1 MLKFSRLEPEK
12 LYRVKDKFTLPIQ
25 GEKIVGKDNLI
36 TVLCNSMT
44 ETTNFF
50 FKPYIRFRGYKKYY
64 IEKYVRFNLLN
75 RKIYIVND
83 QKELYDNGF
92 GLKHPEIAL
101 SRNPGSAS
109 NYNTI
114 YELGQ
119 YMNII
124 NTDERLANKT
134 PQAKASLKF
143 NLIIDRLKTIS
154 TEFPLHKKKYLY
166 LPIDDNI
173 DNPKDVSIWS
183 RKDRMNNTLIGF
195 IRMIETNWSTIK
207 TNLPE
212 WTFVFFNLNE
222 LFYINCKD
230 MTDETYN
237 TIKELFKKYRS
248 KSGTIVDEQTD
259 PHLEVSEDDID
270 KADDNK
276 NITALNNKITDKV
289 MNDVDES
296 LKDIKLPDNEIISIK
311 SKVKDTIIDKKE
323 ISAKNII
330 KDNNITINGEKLP
343 IEKETDDLKKA
354 DNEIIQQD
362 NNLKDINKVNETE
375 LKKESERVLKQEILN
390 KISPNVSPQRLA
402 RLKEIQNN
410 MESIQ
415 LDGRTIKDIK
425 EEVNSEV
432 IEPCEIKANVINK
445 KLKNIKFNNFE
456 KDYNKKLMDHDLVNI
471 LTKFSEMDRPLYLI
485 KLDKEDTSTT
495 MDKKYTYTAVYE
507 DEKGRRHTLKFDYP
521 KFVNNKFIHI
531 NNSDKLFI
539 NQVIP
544 LPVTK
549 VSPDEVQISSNYKK
563 VFIRRFGKNVSPK
576 SIKFNKLIPD
586 IDSRILKIEYGNNL
600 KLNSPYMTS
609 IEYDDLSQK
618 YNKFTLKNHGIEI
631 FFNQKEIRDICD
643 ENNLSYTD
651 INIPFAIKT
660 IGKKKEVILLNG
672 HTDKII
678 GEDLSPIDYINKYL
692 DQDDPGFLT
701 DFERVSSGKRLM
713 YTRATIMA
721 KKVPLVLLLG
731 FLIGLEP
738 LLNRLKLDYQFS
750 ETRPRTNGDLNK
762 IIIEFKDGYLM
773 YDSSKFS
780 NSLILNGLIDIPT
793 KEYDFLQF
801 SGKDIYF
808 NIFNKL
814 YGRRN
819 IGNAFENFNQEFID
833 PITEEVLEHCKL
845 PTNFVD
851 LIIYGNSLLENNAH
865 DYDGNMTNF
874 RIRSNELVNVHLYQI
889 LTTAYEAYR
898 NTADNKNPQK
908 FSVKQN
914 ELLNSIFDSQILE
927 EYSTLNPIFEVDRM
941 RATSYKGPGGCN
953 IDRAFSAEKRAYNDT
968 MLGVFA
974 QSSPVSANI
983 GVSRVLSL
991 NPNIKSLR
999 GYIEPGSLNKVDSLD
1014 ETNML
1019 SGAELLVPLTAT
1031 HDDPQRVAMASTQS
1045 RHTISTVDSDVPLF
1059 GYGFDKV
1066 LAKTISDRF
1075 AFKAKSNGVVSEIDE
1090 NLGYM
1095 IIKYDDIEPEVVDL
1109 TNRQALNTGSGFYI
1123 NNKLTPNLKVGDKV
1137 SEGDVVASNKDFFEY
1152 NELTGDTI
1160 YKSGPL
1166 ARVAVI
1172 HGSSVFEDS
1181 TIMTEQFAE
1190 RMASYVTEKKD
1201 ILLGKNSN
1209 VYSMVNIGDEIEVND
1224 PLLIFDESYED
1235 EYLNK
1240 MLEKMSEQEKD
1251 DIIESGK
1258 THVSSKWNGKVI
1270 DIKIYYTVPKD
1281 ELSES
1286 LQRLINS
1293 YEKNIKKRLKTFKD
1307 NGINVKDM
1315 VSLNDQASFTE
1326 PVNGKIEGIKMGDNQ
1341 VLIKFFIQ
1349 TLDKFAGGDKCTY
1362 ATALKGINQTLIPKG
1377 KEPYLASDPSIKV
1390 DAFMSISGYYAR
1402 MTNSFPIS
1410 MALNATLIGAEK
1422 KIKDILKK

>member
-12 LYRVKDKFTLPIQ
+12 LYRVKDKFTLPIE
-25 GEKIVGKDNLI
+25 GEKIIGKDNLI
-36 TVLCNSMT
+36 TILCDSMS

-50 FKPYIRFRGYKKYY
+50 SKPYIRFRGYKKYY

-75 RKIYIVND
+75 KKIYIVND
-83 QKELYDNGF
+83 QKELYDTGF
-92 GLKHPEIAL
+92 GLKYPEIAL

-114 YELGQ
+114 YEFGQ
-119 YMNII
+119 YMEII
-124 NTDERLANKT
+124 NKDDIIIRKM
-134 PQAKASLKF
+134 PQVKASIKF
-143 NLIIDRLKTIS
+143 NLIIDKLKKIS
-154 TEFPLHKKKYLY
+154 TEFPLQKKKYLY
-166 LPIDDNI
+166 LPIDDYI
-173 DNPKDVSIWS
+173 ENPKDITIWS
-183 RKDRMNNTLIGF
+183 KKDKMNNTIIGF
-195 IRMIETNWSTIK
+195 IRMIETNWNTIR
-207 TNLPE
+207 TSLPE

-230 MTDETYN
+230 MTEETYN
-237 TIKELFKKYRS
+237 TIKTLFKKYRS
-248 KSGTIVDEQTD
+248 KSGSIIDEQSD
-259 PHLEVSEDDID
+259 PYLEVGEDDID
-270 KADDNK
+270 NLDNNK
-276 NITALNNKITDKV
+276 TINNLNNKITNKII
-289 MNDVDES
+289 NDVDDS
-296 LKDIKLPDNEIISIK
+296 LKDIKLSNDDILSIK
-311 SKVKDTIIDKKE
+311 SKVKDAIIDKKE
-323 ISAKNII
+323 TTAKNII
-330 KDNNITINGEKLP
+330 NNKNEKNINSTSS
-343 IEKETDDLKKA
+343 IELEDIKKA
-354 DNEIIQQD
+354 DNKVIEQNI
-362 NNLKDINKVNETE
+362 NSKDINKVNENE
-375 LKKESERVLKQEILN
+375 LKKESEKLLKYEILN
-390 KISPNVSPQRLA
+390 KISPTVSPQRLA

-410 MESIQ
+410 MGSIQ
-415 LDGRTIKDIK
+415 IDGRTINDIK
-425 EEVNSEV
+425 QEVNSEI
-432 IEPCEIKANVINK
+432 IEPYKIKANVIND

-456 KDYNKKLMDHDLVNI
+456 KDYNKKLMNHDLVNI

-495 MDKKYTYTAVYE
+495 MDKKYTYTATYE
-507 DEKGRRHTLKFDYP
+507 DEKGRRHVLKFDYP

-549 VSPDEVQISSNYKK
+549 ISPDEVQISSNYKK
-563 VFIRRFGKNVSPK
+563 VFIRRFGKNVSSK
-576 SIKFNKLIPD
+576 SIKFNKIVPN
-586 IDSRILKIEYGNNL
+586 IDSRILKIEYGNNV

-618 YNKFTLKNHGIEI
+618 YNKFILKNHNIEI

-651 INIPFAIKT
+651 TNIPFAIKT
-660 IGKKKEVILLNG
+660 NGKMKEVILLNG

-678 GEDLSPIDYINKYL
+678 GTNMTPIDYINEYL
-692 DQDDPGFLT
+692 NEDIPNFISE
-701 DFERVSSGKRLM
+701 FEKTSSGKRLM

-721 KKVPLVLLLG
+721 KRVPLVLLLS

-750 ETRPRTNGDLNK
+750 ETRLKTNGDLNK

-793 KEYDFLQF
+793 KEYNFLQF

-808 NIFNKL
+808 DLFNKL

-845 PTNFVD
+845 PTNFID
-851 LIIYGNSLLENNAH
+851 LIIYANSLLENNAH
-865 DYDGNMTNF
+865 DFDGDMTNF

-908 FSVKQN
+908 FTIKQN

-927 EYSTLNPIFEVDRM
+927 EYSTLNPIFEIDRM

-974 QSSPVSANI
+974 QSSPVSSNI

-999 GYIEPGSLNKVDSLD
+999 GYIEPGSLDKVKSLD

-1059 GYGFDKV
+1059 GYGFDKI

-1075 AFKAKSNGVVSEIDE
+1075 AFKAKSNGVISEINE
-1090 NLGYM
+1090 KLGYM
-1095 IIKYDDIEPEVVDL
+1095 IIKYDDMEPEVVDL

-1137 SEGDVVASNKDFFEY
+1137 SMGDVVASNRDFFEY

-1166 ARVAVI
+1166 ARVCVI

-1181 TIMTEQFAE
+1181 TIMTEEFAE
-1190 RMASYVTEKKD
+1190 KMASYITEKKD

-1209 VYSMVNIGDEIEVND
+1209 IYYMINVGDEVNVND
-1224 PLLIFDESYED
+1224 PLLIFDESYQD

-1240 MLEKMSEQEKD
+1240 MLEKMSEEQKT
-1251 DIIESGK
+1251 DILESGK
-1258 THVSSKWNGKVI
+1258 THISSKWNGKII

-1286 LQRLINS
+1286 LQKVINL
-1293 YEKNIKKRLKTFKD
+1293 YEKNIKKRLRVFKD
-1307 NGINVKDM
+1307 NGINIKDM
-1315 VSLNDQASFTE
+1315 VSLNDKTNFTE

-1349 TLDKFAGGDKCTY
+1349 TLDKFSGGDKCTY

-1377 KEPYLASDPSIKV
+1377 KEPYLASDPSVKI
-1390 DAFMSISGYYAR
+1390 DAFMSVSGYYSR

-1422 KIKDILKK
+1422 KIKDIINS

>member
-12 LYRVKDKFTLPIQ
+12 LYRVKDKFTLPVL
-25 GEKIVGKDNLI
+25 GEKGMGRDNLI
-36 TVLCNSMT
+36 TVFSDSINDTSD
-44 ETTNFF
+44 FF
-50 FKPYIRFRGYKKYY
+50 SKPYIRFRGYKKYY
-64 IEKYVRFNLLN
+64 IEKYVKFYILN
-75 RKIYIVND
+75 RKIYLVND
-83 QKELYDNGF
+83 QNEIYESSFYN
-92 GLKHPEIAL
+92 KHPEVGL
-101 SRNPGSAS
+101 LKNPGASS
-109 NYNTI
+109 NYNVI

-124 NTDERLANKT
+124 NTDDRLNNK
-134 PQAKASLKF
+134 QLMNKASLKF
-143 NLIIDRLKTIS
+143 NLIISKLKSIS
-154 TEFPLHKKKYLY
+154 SEFSSYKKYLY
-166 LPIDDNI
+166 LPIDNYI
-173 DNPKDVSIWS
+173 DNPRNSIIWTNKNS
-183 RKDRMNNTLIGF
+183 LNNNLIGF
-195 IRMIETNWSTIK
+195 IRMIENNWNTIK
-207 TNLPE
+207 LE
-212 WTFVFFNLNE
+212 LSDWTFVFSNINE

-230 MTDETYN
+230 MNEETFN
-237 TIKELFKKYRS
+237 TIKTLIRKYRS
-248 KSGTIVDEQTD
+248 KIGTINTELTD
-259 PHLEVSEDDID
+259 PHLEVSEDEID
-270 KADDNK
+270 NVDDSK
-276 NITALNNKITDKV
+276 NIKSINKSITNKIIDETDK
-289 MNDVDES
+289 D
-296 LKDIKLPDNEIISIK
+296 LKDIKLPENEKLSIK
-311 SKVKDTIIDKKE
+311 SKITDSIIDKN
-323 ISAKNII
+323 SNL
-330 KDNNITINGEKLP
+330 TV
-343 IEKETDDLKKA
+343 T
-354 DNEIIQQD
+354 DNENNYAKKISET
-362 NNLKDINKVNETE
+362 NLKNEA
-375 LKKESERVLKQEILN
+375 N
-390 KISPNVSPQRLA
+390 KILKDELLDRISPTVSPQRLA

-410 MESIQ
+410 VGSIV
-415 LDGRTIKDIK
+415 LDDKTIDQIK
-425 EEVNSEV
+425 AEVNSET
-432 IEPCEIKANVINK
+432 IEPYEIKANVINN

-456 KDYNKKLMDHDLVNI
+456 KNYNEKLLNHDLVNI

-495 MDKKYTYTAVYE
+495 MDKKYTYTAIYE

-576 SIKFNKLIPD
+576 SVKFNKLISD
-586 IDSRILKIEYGNNL
+586 IDNRILSIEYGNNV
-600 KLNSPYMTS
+600 KLNSSYMTT

-618 YNKFTLKNHGIEI
+618 YNKFILKNHNIEI
-631 FFNQKEIRDICD
+631 FFNQKEIRTICD
-643 ENNLSYTD
+643 ENNLEYTD

-660 IGKKKEVILLNG
+660 NGNKKEVILLNG
-672 HTDKII
+672 HTDKVI
-678 GEDLSPIDYINKYL
+678 GYDLSPIDFINNLLEK
-692 DQDDPGFLT
+692 DIPNFLSE
-701 DFERVSSGKRLM
+701 FNKVSSGKRLM

-721 KKVPLVLLLG
+721 KKVPIVLLLS
-731 FLIGLEP
+731 FLTGLEP
-738 LLNRLKLDYQFS
+738 LLNRLKIDYQFS
-750 ETRPRTNGDLNK
+750 ETKQRNSDDLDK
-762 IIIEFKDGYLM
+762 ITIPFKDGYLT
-773 YDSSKFS
+773 YDNSKFS

-808 NIFNKL
+808 DLFNKL

-819 IGNAFENFNQEFID
+819 IGNAFENFNQEFVD
-833 PITEEVLEHCKL
+833 PITEEVLEHYRL
-845 PTNFVD
+845 PTNFID
-851 LIIYGNSLLENNAH
+851 LIIYANTLLENNA
-865 DYDGNMTNF
+865 YDLDGDMTNF

-908 FSVKQN
+908 FSIKQN
-914 ELLNSIFDSQILE
+914 ELINSIFDSQILE
-927 EYSTLNPIFEVDRM
+927 EYSTLNPIFEIDRM

-953 IDRAFSAEKRAYNDT
+953 VDRAFSAEKRAYNDT

-974 QSSPVSANI
+974 QSSPVSKNI
-983 GVSRVLSL
+983 GISRVLSL

-999 GYIEPGSLNKVDSLD
+999 GYIEPGSLDKANTLD
-1014 ETNML
+1014 ETDML

-1075 AFKAKSNGVVSEIDE
+1075 AFKAKSNGIISDIDE
-1090 NLGYM
+1090 KLGYM
-1095 IIKYDDIEPEVVDL
+1095 IIKYDDIESEVVDL

-1123 NNKLTPNLKVGDKV
+1123 NNKLTPNVKIGDKV
-1137 SEGDVVASNKDFFEY
+1137 SEGDIVASNRDFFEY

-1166 ARVAVI
+1166 ARVGVI

-1181 TIMTEQFAE
+1181 TIMTETFAE
-1190 RMASYVTEKKD
+1190 KMGSYVTEKKD
-1201 ILLGKNSN
+1201 IVLGKNSN
-1209 VYSMVNIGDEIEVND
+1209 IYHIVSIGDEIKVNE
-1224 PLLIFDESYED
+1224 PLLVFDESYQD

-1240 MLEKMSEQEKD
+1240 MLEKMSETEKM
-1251 DIIESGK
+1251 DIIESGR
-1258 THVSSKWNGKVI
+1258 TNISSKWNGKII
-1270 DIKIYYTVPKD
+1270 DIKIYYTVPKN

-1286 LQRLINS
+1286 IQRVINS
-1293 YEKNIKKRLKTFKD
+1293 YEKNVRKRLKVFND
-1307 NGINVKDM
+1307 NGINIKDM
-1315 VSLNDQASFTE
+1315 ITLNDQTNYTE
-1326 PVNGKIEGIKMGDNQ
+1326 PVNGKIEGIKMGDNH

-1349 TLDKFAGGDKCTY
+1349 TLDKFSGGDKCTY

-1377 KEPYLASDPSIKV
+1377 KEPYLASDPSVKI
-1390 DAFMSISGYYAR
+1390 DAFMSISGYYSR

-1422 KIKDILKK
+1422 KIKDILNI

>member
-12 LYRVKDKFTLPIQ
+12 LYRVKDKFTLPIA
-25 GEKIVGKDNLI
+25 GEKVVGKDNLI
-36 TVLCNSMT
+36 TVLCDSMT
-44 ETTNFF
+44 ETMNFF
-50 FKPYIRFRGYKKYY
+50 SKPYIRFRGYKKYY

-83 QKELYDNGF
+83 QKEIYDTGF
-92 GLKHPEIAL
+92 GLRYPEIAL
-101 SRNPGSAS
+101 SRNPGSTS

-119 YMNII
+119 YMEII
-124 NTDERLANKT
+124 NNDERMIRKM
-134 PQAKASLKF
+134 PQVKASLKF
-143 NLIIDRLKTIS
+143 NLIIDRLKNIS
-154 TEFPLHKKKYLY
+154 SEFPLHKKKYLY
-166 LPIDDNI
+166 LPIDNYI
-173 DNPKDVSIWS
+173 ENPRNASIWS
-183 RKDRMNNTLIGF
+183 RKDRMSNTLIGF

-230 MTDETYN
+230 MSEETFT
-237 TIKELFKKYRS
+237 TIKELFRKYRS
-248 KSGTIVDEQTD
+248 KSGEIIDEQTD
-259 PHLEVSEDDID
+259 PHLEVSEEDVDKLDDG
-270 KADDNK
+270 K
-276 NITALNNKITDKV
+276 NITNLNNKITNKII
-289 MNDVDES
+289 NDVDES
-296 LKDIKLPDNEIISIK
+296 LKDIKLPDSDVLSIK
-311 SKVKDTIIDKKE
+311 SKVKDSILDKKE
-323 ISAKNII
+323 ISTKNPLE
-330 KDNNITINGEKLP
+330 NNNKTINGENSSSV
-343 IEKETDDLKKA
+343 ETETDELKKG

-362 NNLKDINKVNETE
+362 KNSKDINKVDETK
-375 LKKESERVLKQEILN
+375 LKKESERILKQEILN
-390 KISPNVSPQRLA
+390 RISPNVSPQRLA
-402 RLKEIQNN
+402 RVKEIQDN

-425 EEVNSEV
+425 QEVNSEV
-432 IEPCEIKANVINK
+432 IEPYKIKANVINN
-445 KLKNIKFNNFE
+445 KLKNIKFSNFE
-456 KDYNKKLMDHDLVNI
+456 KDYNKKLMDHDLINI

-495 MDKKYTYTAVYE
+495 MDKKYTYTAIYE

-521 KFVNNKFIHI
+521 KFINNKFIHI

-672 HTDKII
+672 HTDKIV

-801 SGKDIYF
+801 SGKDVYF
-808 NIFNKL
+808 DLFNKL

-865 DYDGNMTNF
+865 DFDGDMTNF

-908 FSVKQN
+908 FTVKQN

-927 EYSTLNPIFEVDRM
+927 EYSTLNPIFEIDRM

-953 IDRAFSAEKRAYNDT
+953 IDRAFSAEKRAYNDS

-999 GYIEPGSLNKVDSLD
+999 GYIEPGSLDKVDTLD

-1075 AFKAKSNGVVSEIDE
+1075 AFKAKSNGVISEVNE
-1090 NLGYM
+1090 KLGYM
-1095 IIKYDDIEPEVVDL
+1095 IIKYDDMESEVVDL

-1137 SEGDVVASNKDFFEY
+1137 SEGDVVASNRDFFEY
-1152 NELTGDTI
+1152 NELTGDTV

-1172 HGSSVFEDS
+1172 HSSSVFEDS
-1181 TIMTEQFAE
+1181 TIMTEKFAE

-1201 ILLGKNSN
+1201 IILGKNSN
-1209 VYSMVNIGDEIEVND
+1209 IYSIVNVGDEIKVND
-1224 PLLIFDESYED
+1224 PLLIFDESYQD

-1240 MLEKMSEQEKD
+1240 MLEKMSEKEKE
-1251 DIIESGK
+1251 DILESGK
-1258 THVSSKWNGKVI
+1258 THISSKWNGKVI

-1286 LQRLINS
+1286 LQKLINS
-1293 YEKNIKKRLKTFKD
+1293 YERDIKKRLKTFKD
-1307 NGINVKDM
+1307 NGINIKDM
-1315 VSLNDQASFTE
+1315 VSLNDQTTFTE

-1349 TLDKFAGGDKCTY
+1349 TLDKFSGGDKCTY

-1377 KEPYLASDPSIKV
+1377 KEPYLASDPSIKI
-1390 DAFMSISGYYAR
+1390 DAFMSMSGYYAR

-1422 KIKDILKK
+1422 KIKDMLK